1 MSADD
6 KLEELEKRI
15 KRARKVVVGT
25 ALGEQLWQEYMADQS
40 LTYRALARRHKLA
53 VGTVMRAIREAA
65 KR

>member
-1 MSADD
+1 MTSRAD
-6 KLEELEKRI
+6 KLEQRL

-53 VGTVMRAIREAA
+53 VGTVMRAIKEAA